1 MPRRYTSAP
10 MQALRRR
17 LQRVTWIALVAML
30 GLALAP
36 TLSRAFAATAGF
48 DPWAELCSTVGSKT
62 AGGEPRDA
70 VAMPDHCPLCSHL
83 AEAPMLPTPDVAALP
98 SPDGADYLPALFAH
112 SPRPLFAWAAA
123 QARAPPSVS

>member
-1 MPRRYTSAP
+1 

-17 LQRVTWIALVAML
+17 LHRVTWIALVAML

-36 TLSRAFAATAGF
+36 TLSRAFADSTGF
-48 DPWAELCSTVGSKT
+48 DPWAELCSSVGKKAIGSG
-62 AGGEPRDA
+62 GGEAGKGDA

-83 AEAPMLPTPDVAALP
+83 AEAPLLPAPDATAMP
-98 SPDGADYLPALFAH
+98 SPDGADFVPALFAH

-123 QARAPPSVS
+123 QARAPPSAS

>member
-1 MPRRYTSAP
+1 

-17 LQRVTWIALVAML
+17 LQRVTWIALLAML

-48 DPWAELCSTVGSKT
+48 DPWAELCSTVGSKA
-62 AGGEPRDA
+62 AGGENGDAGKRDA
-70 VAMPDHCPLCSHL
+70 VAMPDHCPLCSHV
-83 AEAPMLPTPDVAALP
+83 AEAPMLPAPDVAELPAL
-98 SPDGADYLPALFAH
+98 DGADYLPALYAH

-123 QARAPPSVS
+123 QARAPPSAS